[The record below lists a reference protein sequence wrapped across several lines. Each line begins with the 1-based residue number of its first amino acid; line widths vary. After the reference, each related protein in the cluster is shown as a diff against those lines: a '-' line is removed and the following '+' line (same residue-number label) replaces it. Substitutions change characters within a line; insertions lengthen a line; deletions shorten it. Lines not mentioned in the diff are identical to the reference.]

1 MGKLNTV
8 FVHVVYY
15 FDMSNNSLLLL
26 HGNECLTMKDVQC
39 KIGTIRKGT
48 NEGKGAIQYLRGGKR
63 VGAKIRNKIC
73 M

>member
-48 NEGKGAIQYLRGGKR
+48 IKL
-63 VGAKIRNKIC
+63 
-73 M
+73 

>member
-48 NEGKGAIQYLRGGKR
+48 IKLRRERCNTIFKR
-63 VGAKIRNKIC
+63 R
-73 M
+73 